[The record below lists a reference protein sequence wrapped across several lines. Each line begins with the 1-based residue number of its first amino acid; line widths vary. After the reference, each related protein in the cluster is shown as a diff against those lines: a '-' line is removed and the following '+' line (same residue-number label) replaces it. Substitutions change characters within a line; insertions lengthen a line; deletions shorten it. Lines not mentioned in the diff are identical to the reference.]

1 MKNSWRA
8 FETSRFVIP
17 LNASVLTA
25 FLCAALVRL
34 QGQVIVEQFT
44 PESWRQKLE
53 AEWQTDAELRS
64 APERA
69 KSVTTQSDAGGG
81 CDGIKDGK
89 WGFHTGYDPN
99 PWWEV
104 DLGQTQNIGRVLIW
118 NRCDQVA
125 PRARK
130 LTVLLSDDGKQWRKI
145 YSHSGATFFGFTDRK
160 PLEIRVTDSAARFIR
175 IQIPGN
181 EPLHLDEVEVFDA
194 IQPDKN
200 LALHCPANQSSTS
213 QWSQTHLRKAEPDW
227 PARVRETLAGCDWL
241 VKQLGG
247 GAGVNAGSQA
257 EILWQLKTR
266 FAATPLEKV
275 GRSFYFE
282 ARSLQRKLALANL
295 LLNFDKVLFSKRVPG
310 SYSHMSDQFYGW
322 WSRPGGGIYV
332 LENFKSDAPRVVC
345 LTPNMPVGSFL
356 RPDLSFDGKKVL
368 FAFCKYHPE
377 VAPDPN
383 KTDKAHLPE
392 DAFYHVFEM
401 NVDGSGLRQL
411 THGRYD
417 DFDARYLP
425 NGEIVFLS
433 TRRGTAIQANKHCAT
448 KTLVQD
454 ALPDS
459 FVRCGGDDRRPVSVY
474 TLHVM
479 DASGGNLR
487 AISPFENFEWTPSI
501 ASDGRIFYSRWD
513 YVDRDNMPFMS
524 LWATTP
530 DGANPQLVYGNVTRN
545 PYGVFEARSIPNSQ
559 KIIFTASA
567 HHSIAGGS
575 LVLFDP
581 LQGREDT
588 APLRRLTPEVCFP
601 ETEGWPETWYVGP
614 YPLSEDFYL
623 TGWSNKQLAHEN
635 QTNARDGLGIYLYDS
650 FGNRDLLYRDGEI
663 SSMDPLPLRPRQ
675 APAVLA
681 SNIEWDGQQEG
692 RFLLVNVYDGL
703 EGVRPGEVKSLRI
716 VAVPAKTQPQR
727 NKPVIGVTTDDPG
740 KCVLGTVPVEADG
753 SAYFRA
759 PSGVNVFFQALDA
772 EGFAIQTMRTVTYVQ
787 PNQTLSCVG
796 CHESRNVTPRNAYP
810 LAVLRE
816 PSKIAP
822 GPEGSWPLRFD
833 RLVQPV
839 LDARCV
845 SCHDADAKNDLAANF
860 DLTTRAYDK
869 LVTFGK
875 PSLKEH
881 IMKRYYDGRSVAGEG
896 EAKNSALL
904 AYLRTDRAHAEVK
917 LSREDLTRLT
927 TWMDTYAQKLGS
939 FSNEQER
946 ELRRFR
952 ESVAFLLEQ

>member
-1 MKNSWRA
+1 MKSKRH
-8 FETSRFVIP
+8 
-17 LNASVLTA
+17 
-25 FLCAALVRL
+25 
-34 QGQVIVEQFT
+34 VIVIALATSLSGATPASIEQLT
-44 PESWRQKLE
+44 PETWRQKLE
-53 AEWQTDAELRS
+53 AEWQADAELRS
-64 APERA
+64 AYERA
-69 KSVTTQSDAGGG
+69 QNITPQADAAGG
-81 CDGIKDGK
+81 CDGVKDGQ
-89 WGFHTGYDPN
+89 WGFHTGYDAN
-99 PWWEV
+99 PWWQV
-104 DLGQTQNIGRVLIW
+104 DLGEPQRIGRMLIW
-118 NRCDQVA
+118 NRCDQA
-125 PRARK
+125 TRARRLK
-130 LTVLLSDDGKQWRKI
+130 VLLSDDAREWRTV
-145 YSHSGATFFGFTDRK
+145 YSHNGSTFLGFTDGK
-160 PLEIRVTDSAARFIR
+160 PLEIQLNDIMARYLRV
-175 IQIPGN
+175 QIPGT
-181 EPLHLDEVEVFDA
+181 EPLHLDEVEIFSA
-194 IQPDKN
+194 AEPAKN
-200 LALHCPANQSSTS
+200 LALHRPANQSSTS
-213 QWSQTHLRKAEPDW
+213 EWSQPHLRKAEPDW
-227 PARVRETLAGCDWL
+227 LARIRATLAGCDWL
-241 VKQLGG
+241 ASQLST
-247 GAGVNAGSQA
+247 AGVNTSA
-257 EILWQLKTR
+257 E
-266 FAATPLEKV
+266 AATLQKLKARFTGTRSEGA
-275 GRSFYFE
+275 GRDVYFE
-282 ARSLQRKLALANL
+282 ARMLQRKLALLNP

-322 WSRPGGGIYV
+322 WSRPGGGLYV
-332 LENFKSDAPRVVC
+332 LEDFKSDAPRVVC
-345 LTPNMPVGSFL
+345 ITPNMPVGSFL
-356 RPDLSFDGKKVL
+356 RPDLSSDGKKVL
-368 FAFCKYHPE
+368 FAFCKFYPE
-377 VAPDPN
+377 AAADPN

-401 NVDGSGLRQL
+401 NVDGSALRQL

-448 KTLVQD
+448 KTLLQD

-459 FVRCGGDDRRPVSVY
+459 FVRCGGDNRRPVSVY

-479 DASGGNLR
+479 GTSAGNLR
-487 AISPFENFEWTPSI
+487 AISPFENFEWTPAI
-501 ASDGRIFYSRWD
+501 ANDGRILYSRWD

-530 DGANPQLVYGNVTRN
+530 DGTNPQLVYGNFTRN
-545 PYGVFEARSIPNSQ
+545 PYGVFEARSIPNSG

-581 LQGREDT
+581 LAGREDA

-623 TGWSNKQLAHEN
+623 TGWSNKRLAHES

-650 FGNRDLLYRDGEI
+650 FGNRDLLYRDSEI
-663 SSMDPLPLRPRQ
+663 SSMDPLPMRARA
-675 APAVLA
+675 APPTLA
-681 SNIEWDGQQEG
+681 SNVEWDGRQEG

-703 EGVRPGEVKSLRI
+703 DVVRTGEVKSLRI

-727 NKPVIGVTTDDPG
+727 NQPVIGVTTDDPG

-787 PNQTLSCVG
+787 PNQTLSCAG
-796 CHESRNVTPRNAYP
+796 CHESRNATPRNVHP
-810 LAVLRE
+810 LAALRE
-816 PSKIAP
+816 ASKITP
-822 GPEGSWPLRFD
+822 GPDGSWPLRFD

-845 SCHDADAKNDLAANF
+845 SCHNATGDNSVAANF
-860 DLTTRAYDK
+860 DLTTRSYDK

-881 IMKRYYDGRSVAGEG
+881 IMKRYFDGRSVAGEG

-904 AYLRTDRAHAEVK
+904 RYLKTNRAHAAVK
-917 LSREDLTRLT
+917 LSQDDLMRLT
-927 TWMDTYAQKLGS
+927 TWMDTYAQRAGS
-939 FSNEQER
+939 FSDEQER
-946 ELRRFR
+946 ELEGFR
-952 ESVAFLLEQ
+952 ESVAFLLEK